1 MYGSSQLTHYH
12 YTLMA
17 TGVPMFSAF
26 RTPVI
31 RISLFSG
38 AETRPAAL
46 QIVHIGPLYF
56 NTVHRGESRS
66 RRVLHPLSN
75 YPPPITPG
83 ATARRKMRII
93 LYCIVDRRRDDPW
106 SAVHVLQ

>member
-1 MYGSSQLTHYH
+1 MTSSPLGRAESACLGPGLKLCRRRLLLRPLRIRRGLQPCSRLRVGLRRMYGSSQLTHYH

-31 RISLFSG
+31 RTSLFSG

-46 QIVHIGPLYF
+46 QIVH
-56 NTVHRGESRS
+56 R
-66 RRVLHPLSN
+66 
-75 YPPPITPG
+75 PI
-83 ATARRKMRII
+83 IF
-93 LYCIVDRRRDDPW
+93 
-106 SAVHVLQ
+106 

>member
-31 RISLFSG
+31 RTSLFKWCGDPTGGGYKSY
-38 AETRPAAL
+38 
-46 QIVHIGPLYF
+46 IGPLYF